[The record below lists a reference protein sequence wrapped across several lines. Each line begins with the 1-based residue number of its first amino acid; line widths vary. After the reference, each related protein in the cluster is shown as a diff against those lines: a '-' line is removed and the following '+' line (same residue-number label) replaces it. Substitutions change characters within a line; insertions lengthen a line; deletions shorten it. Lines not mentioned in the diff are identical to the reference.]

1 MASGKQSQ
9 ALQKME
15 ATYLRVLRVKRQL
28 IHRELPDT
36 KGLLQDS
43 RLYHLFTPFERNE
56 IISQYTPTECAEKM
70 IQALECKGYKSYET
84 FILVLQE
91 FRPSLAQK
99 LTTAGEEVW
108 RMKSNE
114 LGDPSNSTCS
124 SSVSSGDTSPMN
136 TPGKHGVTILVR
148 MKSEPLTR
156 IGYLCLS
163 YVIIILMSQK
173 LS

>member
-9 ALQKME
+9 DLQKME
-15 ATYLRVLRVKRQL
+15 ATYLHVLRVKRQL

-36 KGLLQDS
+36 EALLQDS
-43 RLYHLFTPFERNE
+43 RLYHLFTPFERNK
-56 IISQYTPTECAEKM
+56 IISQYTPTECAEEM
-70 IQALECKGYKSYET
+70 IQALECKGYESYET

-99 LTTAGEEVW
+99 LMTAEEEVL
-108 RMKSNE
+108 RTKSNE

-136 TPGKHGVTILVR
+136 TPGKHGVTILEV
-148 MKSEPLTR
+148 
-156 IGYLCLS
+156 
-163 YVIIILMSQK
+163 
-173 LS
+173 